1 MLPFLRNDYIRG
13 LKEGLEEVE
22 VLDLMEVTE
31 DAKEMWDSGEYKDDY
46 NQRAKEKRDEY
57 NREAAERGVKKEKK
71 PHDQSRI
78 KTRCSPMKIWEIMEA
93 IKDNG
98 EKKRAVE
105 EMGFGALKNIPN
117 MKLAHKLIE
126 KLLHKFDTTSCPLF
140 GVEVSVEVV
149 GKLLGIPSKGKAI
162 PQSISITKSNELG
175 AKYKNKT
182 LSQLG
187 DDIKN
192 MERIHKTF
200 KEAFLLYILGHFLC
214 PIVKNQPSQEL
225 YYTMLALILGLK
237 GVKNILYVGSVWEM
251 KNWIYQ
257 ILKYSLSL
265 STCSFFVDQEGK
277 SNKSNKFE
285 GKNHSTTNNVV
296 IR

>member
-126 KLLHKFDTTSCPLF
+126 KLLHKFDTTSCSLF

-225 YYTMLALILGLK
+225 YKALTIVSDATQYNWSK
-237 GVKNILYVGSVWEM
+237 YVLDHLIEGI
-251 KNWIYQ
+251 K
-257 ILKYSLSL
+257 K
-265 STCSFFVDQEGK
+265 FRKGK
-277 SNKSNKFE
+277 S
-285 GKNHSTTNNVV
+285 TTGCIYLLMVSLITFCN
-296 IR
+296 